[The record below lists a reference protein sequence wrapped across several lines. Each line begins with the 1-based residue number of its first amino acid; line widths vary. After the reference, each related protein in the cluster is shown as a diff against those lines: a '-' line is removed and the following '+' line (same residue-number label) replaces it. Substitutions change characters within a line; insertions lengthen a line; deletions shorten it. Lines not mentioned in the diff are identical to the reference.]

1 MITLTTAQRLLLRR
15 AANATVIPRGGQWRT
30 AKVLIDAGYLEHGAT
45 LGTVQATD
53 AGRQVIDGE
62 A

>member
-15 AANATVIPRGGQWRT
+15 AANATVIPRGQQWDT
-30 AKVLIDAGYLEHGAT
+30 AQTLIDAGYLVRSGD
-45 LGTVQATD
+45 GVQATD